1 MNTRKIVR
9 TLTSLFLVL
18 SICVIPSLA
27 ANVSTQAEAKISNE
41 LREKLMEPVRKID
54 QTYPVQIF
62 LNDTLDYEAI
72 EQQAQAK
79 ADAVLASAPVA
90 AQALDSEAAARD
102 LEAQAM
108 ETYRQDR
115 IHSISQAATAINQGF
130 LARHDFEVESVS
142 LGLTEIPLAYLSE
155 SEILEAALDP
165 AVVLIDATQNYE
177 VYNTTTYSISSV
189 NSCIGATSMNDT
201 GYKGSGIKIG
211 IIELDWADCF
221 TSGPNLT
228 NVGGPY
234 MNATNHADLVAIELR
249 QIAPDAQ
256 KYLRKVD
263 TATTDALDGIE
274 YLITNYNVNVVNLS
288 LGFDSKGEYTTA
300 SRRLDRIIRQYK
312 VPVVTTAGNYST
324 GNNFF
329 VNGFGLAPNAITV
342 GSVCHNGNTT
352 ASSSA
357 YTFSSSFSCYV
368 TANGAVLKPDV
379 CAPGELLSIGPMTE
393 QSGTSF
399 ASPWVTGTVAL
410 MMECNSGLTDKP
422 ETVKA
427 GLVASCTY
435 TGGSSYATNL
445 SQKEG
450 AGVINTNFACRVA
463 INGRRTHKIFFATA
477 ESSQTHEVYA
487 DYTNKPFR
495 VAIAWDSQINNAQQN
510 VWTDYDLYIYKN
522 GTLVAY
528 SANAPRNTEVAVV
541 PVSVLQQYGAG
552 YYTAKIVRSGTAQT
566 DSDQVGL
573 AWEQ

>member
-1 MNTRKIVR
+1 MNARKFVR

-27 ANVSTQAEAKISNE
+27 SNVSSRAEAKISNE
-41 LREKLMEPVRKID
+41 LREKLAAPVKKID

-79 ADAVLASAPVA
+79 ADAVLASAPAA
-90 AQALDSEAAARD
+90 AQALDSAAAAPGP
-102 LEAQAM
+102 EAQAM

-115 IHSISQAATAINQGF
+115 IHSISQAATAINEGF

-142 LGLTEIPLAYLSE
+142 RGLTEIPLAYLSE

-165 AVVLIDATQNYE
+165 AVALIDATENYE
-177 VYNTTTYSISSV
+177 VFNTSYSISSV
-189 NSCIGATSMNDT
+189 NSCIGATGMNDA
-201 GYKGSGIKIG
+201 GHKGNGIKIG

-234 MNATNHADLVAIELR
+234 MHATNHADLVAIELR
-249 QIAPDAQ
+249 QIAPNAQ

-263 TATTDALDGIE
+263 TTTTAALDGIE
-274 YLITNYNVNVVNLS
+274 YLITDYSVNVVNMS
-288 LGFDSKGEYTTA
+288 IGFNSNGEYTAA
-300 SRRLDRIIRQYK
+300 SQRLDRIIRQYK
-312 VPVVTTAGNYST
+312 VPVVTTAGNFTT
-324 GNNFF
+324 GNNFY

-342 GSVCHNGNTT
+342 GSVCHNGNTA

-357 YTFSSSFSCYV
+357 YTFSSSFSCYD
-368 TANGAVLKPDV
+368 TANGAVMKPDV
-379 CAPGELLSIGPMTE
+379 CAPGELLSIGPE
-393 QSGTSF
+393 IDQSGTSL
-399 ASPWVTGTVAL
+399 AAPWVTGTVAL

-427 GLVASCTY
+427 GLIASCTY
-435 TGGSSYATNL
+435 TGGTEYQTNF

-450 AGVINTNFACRVA
+450 AGVINTDFACRVA
-463 INGRRTHKIFFATA
+463 INGRRTHKIFFANA

-495 VAIAWDSQINNAQQN
+495 VAIAWESQINNAQQN

-522 GTLVAY
+522 GNLVAY
-528 SANAPRNTEVAVV
+528 SANAPRNNEVAVV
-541 PVSVLQQYGAG
+541 PVSILQQYGAG
-552 YYTAKIVRSGTAQT
+552 YYTAKIMRYGTAQT